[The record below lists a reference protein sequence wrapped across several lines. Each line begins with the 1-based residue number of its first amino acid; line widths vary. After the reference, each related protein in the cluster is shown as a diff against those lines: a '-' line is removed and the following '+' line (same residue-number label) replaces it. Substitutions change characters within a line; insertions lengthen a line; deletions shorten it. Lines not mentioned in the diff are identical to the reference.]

1 MRSKL
6 RLQRQGCGIMLKS
19 FSGLIAG
26 LLISVAAYGQQA
38 QLYRYVDDKGVTVL
52 GNRVPPEFVSR
63 GYEVLDPNGRVRQV
77 IPAAP
82 TREELRASREAHEAQ
97 VLQRQSDTT
106 LLRLYS
112 SQADLDR
119 AHARQLAQIE
129 SLIQSAQGEIDGVQ
143 DQRELLQQRA
153 AVQERAG
160 RDVDAQILR
169 DLLHADAETQRLERL
184 IESKQ
189 LEINEVRAS
198 FAQQRARLG
207 YLLGSADSDS

>member
-1 MRSKL
+1 MLRSFA
-6 RLQRQGCGIMLKS
+6 GVM
-19 FSGLIAG
+19 AG
-26 LLISVAAYGQQA
+26 LLICSAAFGQA

-63 GYEVLDPNGRVRQV
+63 GYEVLDSNGRVREV

-82 TREELRASREAHEAQ
+82 TAEELKANRAAREAQ
-97 VLQRQSDTT
+97 DRQRQSDTT

-129 SLIQSAQGEIDGVQ
+129 SLIQAARSEIDGVQ
-143 DQRELLQQRA
+143 DQREGLQERA

-160 RDVDAQILR
+160 REIDPQILQH
-169 DLLHADAETQRLERL
+169 LAHADAETQRLERL
-184 IESKQ
+184 IEAKQ
-189 LEINEVRAS
+189 AEIKEVRAN
-198 FAQQRARLG
+198 FVHQRARLG
-207 YLLGSADSDS
+207 YLLGASDSGT

>member
-1 MRSKL
+1 ML
-6 RLQRQGCGIMLKS
+6 RS
-19 FSGLIAG
+19 FSGVLAG

-63 GYEVLDPNGRVRQV
+63 GYEVLDSNGRVREV

-82 TREELRASREAHEAQ
+82 TPEELEAHRQAKEAQ
-97 VLQRQSDTT
+97 ERQRQSDTT

-129 SLIQSAQGEIDGVQ
+129 SLIQSARGEIDGVQ
-143 DQRELLQQRA
+143 DQREALQQRA

-160 RDVDAQILR
+160 REIDEQILQDLAQIG
-169 DLLHADAETQRLERL
+169 
-184 IESKQ
+184 
-189 LEINEVRAS
+189 RAHV
-198 FAQQRARLG
+198 
-207 YLLGSADSDS
+207 

>member
-1 MRSKL
+1 ML
-6 RLQRQGCGIMLKS
+6 RS
-19 FSGLIAG
+19 FSGVLAG
-26 LLISVAAYGQQA
+26 LLISVAAIGQQA

-63 GYEVLDPNGRVRQV
+63 GYEVLDTNGRVREV

-82 TREELRASREAHEAQ
+82 TPEELEADREARAAQ
-97 VLQRQSDTT
+97 AQQRQSDTT

-129 SLIQSAQGEIDGVQ
+129 SLIQSARGEIDGVQ
-143 DQRELLQQRA
+143 DRREELQQRA

-160 RDVDAQILR
+160 REIDEQILQELAHT
-169 DLLHADAETQRLERL
+169 DNETQRLERL
-184 IESKQ
+184 IEAKQ
-189 LEINEVRAS
+189 AEIKEVRAK
-198 FAQQRARLG
+198 FVHQRARLG
-207 YLLGSADSDS
+207 FLLGVIEE

>member
-1 MRSKL
+1 MLRSFA
-6 RLQRQGCGIMLKS
+6 GVM
-19 FSGLIAG
+19 AG
-26 LLISVAAYGQQA
+26 LLICSAAFGQA

-63 GYEVLDPNGRVRQV
+63 GYEVLDSNGRVREV

-82 TREELRASREAHEAQ
+82 TAEELKANREARAAQ
-97 VLQRQSDTT
+97 DRQRQSDTT

-129 SLIQSAQGEIDGVQ
+129 SLIQAARSEIDGVQ
-143 DQRELLQQRA
+143 DQREGLQERA

-160 RDVDAQILR
+160 REIDPQILQ
-169 DLLHADAETQRLERL
+169 DLAHADAETQRLERL
-184 IESKQ
+184 IEAKQ
-189 LEINEVRAS
+189 AEIKEVRAN
-198 FAQQRARLG
+198 FVHQRARLG
-207 YLLGSADSDS
+207 YLLGASEGGS

>member
-1 MRSKL
+1 MLRSFA
-6 RLQRQGCGIMLKS
+6 GVM
-19 FSGLIAG
+19 AG
-26 LLISVAAYGQQA
+26 LLICSAAYGQA

-63 GYEVLDPNGRVRQV
+63 GYEVLDSNGRVREV

-82 TREELRASREAHEAQ
+82 TAEELKANRAAREAQ
-97 VLQRQSDTT
+97 DRQRQSDTT

-129 SLIQSAQGEIDGVQ
+129 SLIQAARSEIDGVQ
-143 DQRELLQQRA
+143 DQREGLQERA

-160 RDVDAQILR
+160 REIDPQILQ
-169 DLLHADAETQRLERL
+169 DLAHADAETQRLERL
-184 IESKQ
+184 IEAKQ
-189 LEINEVRAS
+189 AEIKEVRAN
-198 FAQQRARLG
+198 FVHQRARLG
-207 YLLGSADSDS
+207 YLLGASDSGT

>member
-1 MRSKL
+1 MLRSFA
-6 RLQRQGCGIMLKS
+6 GV
-19 FSGLIAG
+19 IAG
-26 LLISVAAYGQQA
+26 LLICSAAFGQA

-63 GYEVLDPNGRVRQV
+63 GYEVLDSNGRVREV

-82 TREELRASREAHEAQ
+82 TAEELKANRAAREAQ
-97 VLQRQSDTT
+97 DRQRQSDTT

-129 SLIQSAQGEIDGVQ
+129 SLIQAARSEIDGVQ
-143 DQRELLQQRA
+143 DQREGLQERA

-160 RDVDAQILR
+160 REIDPQILQH
-169 DLLHADAETQRLERL
+169 LAHADAETQRLERL
-184 IESKQ
+184 IEAKQ
-189 LEINEVRAS
+189 AEIKEVRAN
-198 FAQQRARLG
+198 FVHQRARLG
-207 YLLGSADSDS
+207 YLLGASEGGS

>member
-1 MRSKL
+1 MLRSFA
-6 RLQRQGCGIMLKS
+6 GVM
-19 FSGLIAG
+19 AG
-26 LLISVAAYGQQA
+26 LLICSAAFGQA

-63 GYEVLDPNGRVRQV
+63 GYEVLDSNGRVREV

-82 TREELRASREAHEAQ
+82 TAEELKANRAAREAQ
-97 VLQRQSDTT
+97 DRQRQSDTT

-129 SLIQSAQGEIDGVQ
+129 SLIQAARSEIDGVQ
-143 DQRELLQQRA
+143 DQREGLQERA

-160 RDVDAQILR
+160 REIDPQILR
-169 DLLHADAETQRLERL
+169 DLAHADAETQRLERL
-184 IESKQ
+184 IEAKQ
-189 LEINEVRAS
+189 AEIKEVRAN
-198 FAQQRARLG
+198 FVHQRARLG
-207 YLLGSADSDS
+207 YLLGASDSGT

>member
-1 MRSKL
+1 MLRSFA
-6 RLQRQGCGIMLKS
+6 GV
-19 FSGLIAG
+19 IAG
-26 LLISVAAYGQQA
+26 LLICSAAFGQA

-63 GYEVLDPNGRVRQV
+63 GYEVLDSNGRVREV

-82 TREELRASREAHEAQ
+82 TAEELKANRAAREAQ
-97 VLQRQSDTT
+97 DRQRQSDTT

-129 SLIQSAQGEIDGVQ
+129 SLIQAARSEIDGVQ
-143 DQRELLQQRA
+143 DQREGLQERA

-160 RDVDAQILR
+160 REIDPQILQH
-169 DLLHADAETQRLERL
+169 LAHADAETQRLERL
-184 IESKQ
+184 IEAKQ
-189 LEINEVRAS
+189 AEIKEVRAN
-198 FAQQRARLG
+198 FVHQRARLG
-207 YLLGSADSDS
+207 YLLGASDSGT

>member
-1 MRSKL
+1 MLRSFA
-6 RLQRQGCGIMLKS
+6 GVM
-19 FSGLIAG
+19 AG
-26 LLISVAAYGQQA
+26 LLICSAAFGQA

-63 GYEVLDPNGRVRQV
+63 GYEVLDSNGRVREV

-82 TREELRASREAHEAQ
+82 TAEELKANRAAREAQ
-97 VLQRQSDTT
+97 DRQRQSDTT

-129 SLIQSAQGEIDGVQ
+129 SLIQAARSEIDGVQ
-143 DQRELLQQRA
+143 DQREGLQERA

-160 RDVDAQILR
+160 REIDPQILQ
-169 DLLHADAETQRLERL
+169 DLAHADAETQRLERL
-184 IESKQ
+184 IEAKQ
-189 LEINEVRAS
+189 AEIKEVRAN
-198 FAQQRARLG
+198 FVHQRARLG
-207 YLLGSADSDS
+207 YLLGASDSGT

>member
-1 MRSKL
+1 MLRSFA
-6 RLQRQGCGIMLKS
+6 GVM
-19 FSGLIAG
+19 AG
-26 LLISVAAYGQQA
+26 LLICSAAFGQA

-63 GYEVLDPNGRVRQV
+63 GYEVLDSNGRVREV

-82 TREELRASREAHEAQ
+82 TAEELKANRAAREAQ
-97 VLQRQSDTT
+97 DRQRQSDTT

-129 SLIQSAQGEIDGVQ
+129 SLIQAARSEIDGVQ
-143 DQRELLQQRA
+143 DQREGLQERA

-160 RDVDAQILR
+160 REIDPQILQ
-169 DLLHADAETQRLERL
+169 DLAHADAETQRLERL
-184 IESKQ
+184 IEAKQ
-189 LEINEVRAS
+189 AEIKEVRAN
-198 FAQQRARLG
+198 FVHQRARLG
-207 YLLGSADSDS
+207 YLLGASEGGS

>member
-1 MRSKL
+1 ML
-6 RLQRQGCGIMLKS
+6 RS
-19 FSGLIAG
+19 FSGVLAG

-63 GYEVLDPNGRVRQV
+63 GYEVLDSNGRVREV

-82 TREELRASREAHEAQ
+82 TPEELEAHREAKEAQ
-97 VLQRQSDTT
+97 ERQRQSDTT

-129 SLIQSAQGEIDGVQ
+129 SLIQSARGEIDGVQ
-143 DQRELLQQRA
+143 DQREALQQRA

-160 RDVDAQILR
+160 REIDEQILQ
-169 DLLHADAETQRLERL
+169 DLAHTDDETQRLERL

-189 LEINEVRAS
+189 EEIKEVRAN
-198 FAQQRARLG
+198 FVHQRARLG
-207 YLLGSADSDS
+207 FLLGVSESDSGS

>member
-1 MRSKL
+1 ML
-6 RLQRQGCGIMLKS
+6 RS
-19 FSGLIAG
+19 FSGVLVG

-63 GYEVLDPNGRVRQV
+63 GYEVLDSNGRVREV

-82 TREELRASREAHEAQ
+82 TPEELQANREARESQAR
-97 VLQRQSDTT
+97 QRQSDTT

-129 SLIQSAQGEIDGVQ
+129 SLIQSARGEIDGVQ
-143 DQRELLQQRA
+143 DRREELQQRA

-160 RDVDAQILR
+160 REIDAQILQE
-169 DLLHADAETQRLERL
+169 LAHADDETERLERL
-184 IESKQ
+184 IEAKQ
-189 LEINEVRAS
+189 LEIKEVRAS
-198 FAQQRARLG
+198 FVHQRARLG
-207 YLLGSADSDS
+207 YLLGANDSES